1 MNGALI
7 VKVVLRQL
15 GISKPP
21 EIALRVHFHERRASK
36 SITTFMKG
44 KR

>member
-1 MNGALI
+1 MNGAII

-21 EIALRVHFHERRASK
+21 EIALRG
-36 SITTFMKG
+36 TLP
-44 KR
+44 